1 MTVRSKKL
9 GKKNTAVKPQNKY
22 NTPQIRWRRIGA
34 KYIVTNDFGRYI
46 VIGEKDFN
54 NLLANKIKS
63 DDKLYPLI
71 ASNGFIKN
79 NMDFGDLWSSWQKL
93 NSYVFQGP
101 SLHILVLTLRCNY
114 KCVYCQSGSMNEDA
128 KNMDMS
134 WKTAK
139 KSIDTAFESNV
150 NNLSVEFQGGEP
162 LMNWDV
168 LKKSVTYIKECE
180 KKSGKKAN
188 IALVSNFSL
197 MDQEK
202 AKFLMENE
210 VSLCTSLDGFEK
222 LNNKLRVYPNGNSY
236 KKAAS
241 WIKYLTDKYNSQH
254 GNMFKIFKPSA
265 LTTITKET
273 LPFYKEIV
281 DEYLNLNLET
291 IFLRPLSPI
300 GFARKSWNKIGY
312 NSDEFL
318 KFYEKAFD
326 YIISLNKK
334 GIMIKEKMAEML
346 LKKIIKNE
354 DPGYVDLRCPCGA
367 GTGQLAYNYNGDIY
381 TCDEGRMIGWE
392 GEELFKIG
400 NINDMT
406 YEDIINSDT
415 VKLCSLSSN
424 LESQVMCHKC
434 VYRPYCG
441 ICPAINFEE
450 ERSTVGNNIISERCK
465 IFMGIFDIIFNRIGK
480 KDCYDVFN
488 KWLSYEEKTKGDK

>member
-1 MTVRSKKL
+1 VKSKKP
-9 GKKNTAVKPQNKY
+9 GKKNTATKPQNKY
-22 NTPQIRWRRIGA
+22 NIPQIRWRRIGN
-34 KYIVTNDFGRYI
+34 KYLVSNDFGRY
-46 VIGEKDFN
+46 VILGEMDFKKLLDNKITEKDKNYQLFV
-54 NLLANKIKS
+54 
-63 DDKLYPLI
+63 
-71 ASNGFIKN
+71 SNGFIKN
-79 NMDFGDLWSSWQKL
+79 NMDFGELWLSWQKL
-93 NSYVFQGP
+93 NSYIFQGP

-114 KCVYCQSGSMNEDA
+114 RCIYCQSSAMTENA
-128 KNMDMS
+128 KNKDMS
-134 WKTAK
+134 WGTAR
-139 KSIDTAFESNV
+139 KSIDTAFKSNV
-150 NNLSVEFQGGEP
+150 KNLSIEFQGGEP
-162 LMNWDV
+162 LLNWDV
-168 LKKSVTYIKECE
+168 LKKSISYIKNLE

-197 MDQEK
+197 MDEEK

-210 VSLCTSLDGFEK
+210 VSLCTSLDGFDS
-222 LNNKLRVYPNGNSY
+222 LNNKLRIYPKGNSY
-236 KKAAS
+236 KEAVK

-281 DEYLNLNLET
+281 DEYVNLNLEN

-300 GFARKSWNKIGY
+300 GFARRCWNKIGY
-312 NSDEFL
+312 SSDEFL

-334 GIMIKEKMAEML
+334 GIFVREKMAEML

-367 GTGQLAYNYNGDIY
+367 GIGQLAYNYNGDVY

-400 NINDMT
+400 NIKNMS
-406 YEDIINSDT
+406 YEDIVKSDT

-450 ERSTVGNNIISERCK
+450 TASTVGNNIVSERCK
-465 IFMGIFDIIFNRIGK
+465 IFMGIFDIIFKRITK
-480 KDCYDVFN
+480 KDYYDVFN
-488 KWLSYEEKTKGDK
+488 KWLEYEEKTKGEK